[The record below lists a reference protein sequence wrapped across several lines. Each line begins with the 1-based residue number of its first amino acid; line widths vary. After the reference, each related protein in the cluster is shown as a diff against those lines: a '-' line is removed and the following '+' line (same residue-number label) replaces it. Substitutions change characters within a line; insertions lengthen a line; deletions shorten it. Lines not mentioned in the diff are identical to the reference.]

1 MNKLRTLWTMMVVA
15 IVAFCPPVSAQN
27 EKELVANPNFKISDI
42 IKADPAFSPDE
53 VAKMDKGQIVVQ
65 DNADGSLG
73 GVASTY
79 ILANP
84 EQVWTAATDY
94 DHYIEYMP
102 EIISIEKKAT
112 GENAT
117 FLSATYKSTW
127 PFDSVFLET
136 LNLYDKS
143 NPEHLLK
150 AWKATKTNMKFAS
163 GYWIVKPYK
172 NGSLVTYQ
180 MGFDMA
186 WIPRSIARPT
196 SRKRVAAVLEA
207 VKNRVAKKETTMA
220 DR

>member
-1 MNKLRTLWTMMVVA
+1 MGKFSKLFWVVLA
-15 IVAFCPPVSAQN
+15 AGILAVTPLRAQN
-27 EKELVANPNFKISDI
+27 EKELVANPNFKIADI
-42 IKADPAFSPDE
+42 IKADPTFSADE

-73 GVASTY
+73 GIATTY

-84 EQVWTAATDY
+84 EQVWVAATDY

-102 EIISIEKKAT
+102 EIISIEKKASA
-112 GENAT
+112 ENAT